1 MPHDNVSKE
10 FADSSVCCPKSC
22 NTFCNDCLTDDPN
35 VPYTCKAGKM
45 CDRGTGGA
53 DNCCA
58 GKIPDDKYCEGS
70 GNTPCRLGI
79 PFFV

>member
-53 DNCCA
+53 D
-58 GKIPDDKYCEGS
+58 K
-70 GNTPCRLGI
+70 R
-79 PFFV
+79 